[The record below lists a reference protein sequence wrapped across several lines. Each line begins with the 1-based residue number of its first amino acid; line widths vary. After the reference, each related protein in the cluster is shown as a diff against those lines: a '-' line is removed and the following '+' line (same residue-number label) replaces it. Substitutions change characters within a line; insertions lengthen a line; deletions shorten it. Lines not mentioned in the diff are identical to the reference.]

1 MRIFAQ
7 RKKRM
12 SEKMKVLFPYGISNL
27 EQLVENDFVFVDK
40 TVFIEKLEGAQAF
53 FTVFLRPR
61 RFGKSLFLSVLEYYY
76 DINRKAKFE
85 KIFSKYYIG
94 KNPTKHA
101 SSYRILKFDFS
112 GIDTRTKE
120 STYSGF
126 VASVRISVLA
136 FCIHNSLLNE
146 DLRRA
151 VEKANTSES
160 VMDALLDL
168 YPKSEPPIYLLIDE
182 YDHFTNEILLRD
194 LTEFRDSVSKNGYV
208 RKFYETI
215 KSATQSGVI
224 DRFFITGVSPVTLD
238 ALTSGF
244 NIATNLTLSEKFHD
258 LMGFSE
264 EEVRGLLLLILD
276 DKSREE
282 KVVEDMRTFYNGYK
296 FNANAPSR
304 LYNSD
309 MALYFL
315 KHFADGNR
323 YPVPMLD
330 ENIAPDYGKLKM
342 IFERL
347 NWTDNRHILEEVLQT
362 GEVTS
367 KIVRMFDFSRSRFG
381 QNEFVSFLFYMG
393 NLTVLGSNEFG
404 ETVLTIPNQVIRELY
419 WEYYA
424 DVLSEHD
431 RLPVSPDLVSPAIR
445 KMAGGNPE
453 EFFGLVRD
461 AVKQLS
467 NRDFR
472 KFNEKYI
479 KLLFIAYAMQS
490 EIFFVQS
497 ERETSAGGYV
507 DLELSKQPRNR
518 HLTHFEYV
526 FEFKYLKKEE
536 ESKLEDTQAE
546 AEKQLCFYLENDEIL
561 KSKPK
566 LRAFT
571 VVVVKDEMFLREM
584 L

>member
-1 MRIFAQ
+1 MG
-7 RKKRM
+7 
-12 SEKMKVLFPYGISNL
+12 EKMKVLFPYGISNL
-27 EQLVENDFVFVDK
+27 EQLSTEGYIFVDK
-40 TVFIEKLEGAQAF
+40 TSFVERLEDSGSRF
-53 FTVFLRPR
+53 SVFLRPR

-94 KNPTKHA
+94 KNPTKRA
-101 SSYRILKFDFS
+101 NSYRILKFDFS

-126 VASVRISVLA
+126 LEKLRAHVVA
-136 FCIHNSLLNE
+136 FCDEIGFSP
-146 DLRRA
+146 
-151 VEKANTSES
+151 EKHDFITRQ
-160 VMDALLDL
+160 DAPEKIFNNLILS
-168 YPKSEPPIYLLIDE
+168 YPDSEPPIYLLIDE

-194 LTEFRDSVSKNGYV
+194 LNEFRDSVSKNGYV

-244 NIATNLTLSEKFHD
+244 NIATNLTLEEDFHD

-393 NLTVLGSNEFG
+393 NLTILGSNEFG
-404 ETVLTIPNQVIRELY
+404 ETVLTIPNQVIKELY

-546 AEKQLCFYLENDEIL
+546 AEKQLRFYLENDEIL
-561 KSKPK
+561 KSKQK

-571 VVVVKDEMFLREM
+571 AVVVKDEMILRE
-584 L
+584 LSK

>member
-1 MRIFAQ
+1 
-7 RKKRM
+7 
-12 SEKMKVLFPYGISNL
+12 
-27 EQLVENDFVFVDK
+27 
-40 TVFIEKLEGAQAF
+40 
-53 FTVFLRPR
+53 
-61 RFGKSLFLSVLEYYY
+61 
-76 DINRKAKFE
+76 
-85 KIFSKYYIG
+85 
-94 KNPTKHA
+94 
-101 SSYRILKFDFS
+101 
-112 GIDTRTKE
+112 
-120 STYSGF
+120 
-126 VASVRISVLA
+126 
-136 FCIHNSLLNE
+136 
-146 DLRRA
+146 
-151 VEKANTSES
+151 
-160 VMDALLDL
+160 
-168 YPKSEPPIYLLIDE
+168 
-182 YDHFTNEILLRD
+182 
-194 LTEFRDSVSKNGYV
+194 
-208 RKFYETI
+208 
-215 KSATQSGVI
+215 
-224 DRFFITGVSPVTLD
+224 
-238 ALTSGF
+238 
-244 NIATNLTLSEKFHD
+244 
-258 LMGFSE
+258 
-264 EEVRGLLLLILD
+264 
-276 DKSREE
+276 
-282 KVVEDMRTFYNGYK
+282 
-296 FNANAPSR
+296 
-304 LYNSD
+304 

-315 KHFADGNR
+315 KHFARNNE

-393 NLTVLGSNEFG
+393 NLTILGSNEFG
-404 ETVLTIPNQVIRELY
+404 ETVLTIPNQVIKELY

-526 FEFKYLKKEE
+526 FEFKYLKK
-536 ESKLEDTQAE
+536 KKKT
-546 AEKQLCFYLENDEIL
+546 NL
-561 KSKPK
+561 KTHKRKPK
-566 LRAFT
+566 NNFAFT
-571 VVVVKDEMFLREM
+571 SKTTKTSKIPKKSALLPLSWSKTR
-584 L
+584 